1 MSEGSRGAG
10 FARTELMRLLVFLA
24 LVGAV
29 VFGGG
34 YYALTAVGLIGA
46 ECPAVS
52 RSANQIVIEN
62 RLPIP
67 LRVRLHDA
75 TTEDIRVEAQQCILV
90 DINRLKISV
99 ETWELDSGAIPNCV
113 ASLLPAQ
120 RLSLYE
126 RSGLVYCDVGRA
138 ELTG

>member
-1 MSEGSRGAG
+1 
-10 FARTELMRLLVFLA
+10 MRLIFFLA
-24 LVGAV
+24 LVGTV
-29 VFGGG
+29 IFGGG
-34 YYALTAVGLIGA
+34 YYALTAVGLIGN

-62 RLPIP
+62 RLPIA
-67 LRVRLHDA
+67 LRVRLHD
-75 TTEDIRVEAQQCILV
+75 TTSEDIRVEAQQCILV
-90 DINRLKISV
+90 NINRLKISV
-99 ETWELDSGAIPNCV
+99 ETWEFHGSAIPNCV

-138 ELTG
+138 DLTG

>member
-1 MSEGSRGAG
+1 M
-10 FARTELMRLLVFLA
+10 
-24 LVGAV
+24 
-29 VFGGG
+29 
-34 YYALTAVGLIGA
+34 GLIGN

-67 LRVRLHDA
+67 LRVRLDDT
-75 TTEDIRVEAQQCILV
+75 TTEDIRVEAQQCIQI

-99 ETWELDSGAIPNCV
+99 ETQEFDSGALPNCV
-113 ASLLPAQ
+113 ANLLPAQ
-120 RLSLYE
+120 RLSVYE
-126 RSGLVYCDVGRA
+126 HSELVYCEVECT

>member
-1 MSEGSRGAG
+1 MRLGSRGAG
-10 FARTELMRLLVFLA
+10 FARAELMRLLFFLA
-24 LVGAV
+24 LLSAA

-34 YYALTAVGLIGA
+34 YYALNAVGLIGN

-67 LRVRLHDA
+67 LRVRLHDT
-75 TTEDIRVEAQQCILV
+75 TTEDIRVEAQQCIRI

-99 ETWELDSGAIPNCV
+99 ETWEFDSGAIPNCV
-113 ASLLPAQ
+113 ANLLPAQ
-120 RLSLYE
+120 RLSVYE

>member
-1 MSEGSRGAG
+1 MQLGSRGAG
-10 FARTELMRLLVFLA
+10 IARAIHMRLVIFLA
-24 LVGAV
+24 LVGTV
-29 VFGGG
+29 IFGGG
-34 YYALTAVGLIGA
+34 YYALTAVGLIGN

-52 RSANQIVIEN
+52 RSANQVVIEN
-62 RLPIP
+62 RLPIA

-90 DINRLKISV
+90 NINRLKISV
-99 ETWELDSGAIPNCV
+99 ETWEFDGAAIPNCV

-138 ELTG
+138 DLTG